1 MPVHY
6 PATQWRVWLETAERS
21 DLTVAQFCHS
31 IGVSVNTYYRWRQ
44 RLKDEPAAPATTEVG
59 FVEVSMPVAEVEIEL
74 PCGAVV
80 RVPNEKSSL
89 RPLVS
94 LLLDQGAR
102 Q

>member
-6 PATQWRVWLETAERS
+6 PSDQWRSWLAAAERS
-21 DLTVAQFCHS
+21 ELTVAQFCRS

-44 RLKDEPAAPATTEVG
+44 RLKDDPNTPAATEVG
-59 FVEVSMPVAEVEIEL
+59 FIEVAMPISQVAIEL
-74 PCGAVV
+74 PCGAIA
-80 RVPNEKSSL
+80 RVPNEKASL

-94 LLLDQGAR
+94 VLLELEAR